1 MTSRIKPLSRWTFV
15 LGIGVITTSTTF
27 GTSFAQDFRVAYQS
41 RDAGES
47 ADDDPEDTGDR
58 GAADAVDD
66 AAQRAAET
74 LTPAERAAA
83 LERRAGER
91 VGGRPSG
98 RANVLGMSLQEGGR
112 GRVQVVDV
120 AAASPAF
127 DAGVRKGDVIVS
139 FAGFHGENY
148 RDWIEGMGKLVT
160 DTPDGETIDVE
171 LLRGGKRVAARIRA
185 PKLMRMIHACRDCS
199 AHCHNREYKHCKVKV
214 DPRGYPSRINR
225 S

>member
-1 MTSRIKPLSRWTFV
+1 MSSRTKLLSTWTILF
-15 LGIGVITTSTTF
+15 GIGVIAASAITGSSF
-27 GTSFAQDFRVAYQS
+27 GQDFRVAYQS

-83 LERRAGER
+83 LEHRAGER

-171 LLRGGKRVAARIRA
+171 LLRGDKRIAARIRA

-199 AHCHNREYKHCKVKV
+199 ARCHSREYKHCKVKL
-214 DPRGYPSRINR
+214 DRQEYPSRINQ